1 MISSNKGTLIAG
13 ILLLI
18 TLISVF
24 CRDQILEQGG
34 TNDLRNRVVGARLQ
48 KDGILPYFYRSNDI
62 PMRYYGI
69 THAVNGVSDITS
81 SPFQHTLFYLFAEYP
96 QRPISRIWF
105 FVQYITLLITCLLAY
120 RLSKTN
126 GEKIAVSLAM
136 MFFLCIEGWKVH
148 IAQGQTYI
156 LIPFSAMM
164 IYYCLSKRES
174 LPAAFIAG
182 LTAIVLVLIRP
193 NVAIFFIPFL
203 FIIKSYSRKYLTVFA
218 IPIVLLSII
227 YFTPEKNRLFW
238 KDYFSAIEASIEYHQ
253 GLASPK
259 LVVTPKKNVLKSY
272 EGWNVFEI
280 KKIQN
285 LAVYKQ
291 YSEHGNAFVIYKN
304 LFHTNMPVP
313 VLNLIC
319 GSSIILLVLL
329 FYFTS
334 KKHGM
339 LELPNVAI
347 FAFSLYML
355 SDLFSPVWRH
365 QYYTVQWLFPLLV
378 AASVY
383 KPKNKWVYAFILL
396 GLLLNI
402 TNTYLIKMEHTIGE
416 YIFLLTF
423 FYMSLTKSTSAGPA
437 SIS

>member
-1 MISSNKGTLIAG
+1 MISTNKGTLIAG

-48 KDGILPYFYRSNDI
+48 KDGILPYFYMPKDL

-69 THAVNGVSDITS
+69 TYAVNGVSDITS

-96 QRPISRIWF
+96 QRTISRIWF
-105 FVQYITLLITCLLAY
+105 FVQYITLLITGLLAY

-126 GEKIAVSLAM
+126 REKIAVTLAM
-136 MFFLCIEGWKVH
+136 ILFLCIEGWKVH
-148 IAQGQTYI
+148 IVQGQTYI
-156 LIPFSAMM
+156 LIPFYAMV

-174 LPAAFIAG
+174 LAAAFIAG
-182 LTAIVLVLIRP
+182 LTAIVLVLVRP
-193 NVAIFFIPFL
+193 NAAVFFLPFL
-203 FIIKSYSRKYLTVFA
+203 FIVKSYSRKYLTFFA
-218 IPIVLLSII
+218 IPIVLLSVI
-227 YFTPEKNRLFW
+227 YFTPENNRLFW
-238 KDYFSAIEASIEYHQ
+238 KDYFSAIEAGIEHHQ
-253 GLASPK
+253 GLASLKP
-259 LVVTPKKNVLKSY
+259 VEIPKKKILKSW
-272 EGWNVFEI
+272 EGWDVDEI
-280 KKIQN
+280 NKIQTS
-285 LAVYKQ
+285 AIYKQ
-291 YSEHGNAFVIYKN
+291 YSEHGNAFGIYNN
-304 LFHTNMPVP
+304 LFHTNMPVR

-319 GSSIILLVLL
+319 GSLIILLVGL

-347 FAFSLYML
+347 FAFCLYMV

-416 YIFLLTF
+416 YILLLTL
-423 FYMSLTKSTSAGPA
+423 FYMSLTKNTSARSA
-437 SIS
+437 TIS